1 MIINTPLYIT
11 ISTNLPMNLRVEI
24 LVIKQNDPSA
34 LHMHAAKVH
43 SLTQENLVFYYVVS
57 TIRRH

>member
-1 MIINTPLYIT
+1 
-11 ISTNLPMNLRVEI
+11 MNLRVEI

-57 TIRRH
+57 TIHQH